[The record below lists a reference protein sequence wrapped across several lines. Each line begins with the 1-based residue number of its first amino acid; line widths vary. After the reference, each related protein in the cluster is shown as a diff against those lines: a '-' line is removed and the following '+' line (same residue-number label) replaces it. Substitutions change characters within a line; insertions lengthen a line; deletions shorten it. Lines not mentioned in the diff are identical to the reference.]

1 MIVAARKM
9 TGKSKTDSY
18 KQIIQFPG
26 KQPKLDTSRITV
38 ARYEEFDRTMCG
50 TYAHW
55 GDGEKNVFGKVF
67 P

>member
-9 TGKSKTDSY
+9 TDKSKTDSY